1 MKNGKEIRTE
11 QQNQRKPISQTHYLD
26 APPILNNM
34 ERKSKK
40 LTHVVSR
47 SKAIAQEKAALKE
60 KVALRIS
67 EGIKV
72 SGR

>member
-11 QQNQRKPISQTHYLD
+11 HQNQRKPISQTHYID

-47 SKAIAQEKAALKE
+47 SNAIAQEKAALK
-60 KVALRIS
+60 
-67 EGIKV
+67 
-72 SGR
+72 